1 MYVFLRLGVRWLFV
15 RAAGLGLGIWL
26 LGGLVADAATVSD
39 ITDRAI
45 VAGGTTG
52 PINFTLSN
60 FDPKQ
65 TIRTVA
71 ANITSGNGQAY
82 EAEGTRILQGLQ
94 PDVVMIQ
101 EFNVNNSSSTDLRN
115 WVTSTFGSEFSYF
128 RENYNGIPNGVISR
142 WPIVSSGSWD
152 DTTISDRGFAWAR
165 INIPGEKNLW
175 VVSVHLKTSSGEASQ
190 RQSQAR
196 QLVTYIQANVPA
208 DDYLLLGGDFNTY
221 STSESCL
228 TTLSALL
235 TTAGPY
241 PVDQAGDADTNASR
255 GEQYDWVLAESELDG
270 LETPVKIGT
279 LSFANGL
286 VFDSRKFTPLS
297 SVDPVLLGDSGASN
311 MQHMAVVRAF
321 AVPALEL
328 LTVTASS
335 GNPTLVPNANIV
347 VSGSG
352 VSRTV
357 TVTPAANQTGTAT
370 ITVTGGDGVS
380 TASDTFVVTVG
391 TAPVITSTNNYS
403 GTVGVAGTNYVTATG
418 SVPMS
423 YGASNLPLGL
433 SIISSSGMISG
444 TPTQAG
450 VKQVVLTASNSY
462 GSAIR
467 TNAFVISKGTVGITA
482 VPTASAIT
490 VGQALSVSVLSG
502 GTASVAGAFAWTTPS
517 TTPAVG
523 TTSYGVTFTP
533 TDTANY
539 NTAATTVSV
548 TVNKITSTIS
558 VAPTASVITV
568 GQALSASVLSGG
580 TASVAGAFAWT
591 TPSTVPAVGTA
602 SYEVTFTPTD
612 TANYSTAATTVSMTV
627 NPAGSTFA
635 DWSGGAVLDSVGLS
649 KYAIGGASSLT
660 ATDGVKPSSALADG
674 FLVITAIVR
683 TDNSSLTVVGQ
694 AVTDLANYVSGTGV
708 TTVNGVETTD
718 QAGVPTGHKRKTFSV
733 AQGSDA
739 KNFMRLSASLS
750 LSGIN
755 TTVSVARDSGGATFL
770 QVTGATAGATS
781 GGTATSEKRTVY
793 YFASD
798 TTSTPTYK
806 GGAWPYVIVQGQLSA
821 GAEVTATLTK
831 NSSGVLLVNGRPA
844 YQYIGNSSSSTANA
858 VSGTWPA
865 MREDGTKTT
874 IGPSGSLQ

>member
-1 MYVFLRLGVRWLFV
+1 MHAFLRLGGRWIFV

-26 LGGLVADAATVSD
+26 LAGFVADAATVSD

-52 PINFTLSN
+52 PISFTLSN

-71 ANITSGNGQAY
+71 ANITSGNDRAY
-82 EAEGTRILQGLQ
+82 EAPGTRILQGLQ

-101 EFNVNNSSSTDLRN
+101 EFNVSSSSSTDLRN
-115 WVTSTFGSEFSYF
+115 WVNSTFGSEFSYF

-152 DTTISDRGFAWAR
+152 DTTIGDRGFSWAR
-165 INIPGEKNLW
+165 INIPGDKNLW
-175 VVSVHLKTSSGEASQ
+175 VVSIHLKASDASDDLTQ
-190 RQSQAR
+190 RQSQAQ
-196 QLVTYIQANVPA
+196 QLVTYIRANVPA
-208 DDYLLLGGDFNTY
+208 EDYLLLGGDFNTY

-235 TTAGPY
+235 TTTAPY

-255 GEQYDWVLAESELDG
+255 AEHYDWVLAESELDS
-270 LETPVKIGT
+270 LETPVKIGA

-297 SVDPVLLGDSGASN
+297 SVDPVLAGDSAASN

-539 NTAATTVSV
+539 NTAATTVSL
-548 TVNKITSTIS
+548 TVNS
-558 VAPTASVITV
+558 
-568 GQALSASVLSGG
+568 
-580 TASVAGAFAWT
+580 
-591 TPSTVPAVGTA
+591 
-602 SYEVTFTPTD
+602 
-612 TANYSTAATTVSMTV
+612 
-627 NPAGSTFA
+627 AGSTFA
-635 DWSGGAVLDSVGLS
+635 GAYPGKIMTDIAPNGLS
-649 KYAIGGASSLT
+649 YLANYGFGGSEGTTPTLPIMDNS
-660 ATDGVKPSSALADG
+660 DSAKLK
-674 FLVITAIVR
+674 LIVVFR
-683 TDNSSLTVVGQ
+683 TDDSSISLGGQ
-694 AVTDLANYVSGTGV
+694 TTTDLALAGSWSTSG
-708 TTVNGVETTD
+708 
-718 QAGVPTGHKRKTFSV
+718 
-733 AQGSDA
+733 
-739 KNFMRLSASLS
+739 
-750 LSGIN
+750 
-755 TTVSVARDSGGATFL
+755 VSVDPSTDASPVPANTARKVISVDRVSSEPKRFLRAT
-770 QVTGATAGATS
+770 
-781 GGTATSEKRTVY
+781 
-793 YFASD
+793 
-798 TTSTPTYK
+798 
-806 GGAWPYVIVQGQLSA
+806 I
-821 GAEVTATLTK
+821 TK
-831 NSSGVLLVNGRPA
+831 
-844 YQYIGNSSSSTANA
+844 
-858 VSGTWPA
+858 
-865 MREDGTKTT
+865 
-874 IGPSGSLQ
+874 

>member
-1 MYVFLRLGVRWLFV
+1 MYVFLRLGGRWIFV

-52 PINFTLSN
+52 PISFTLSN

-101 EFNVNNSSSTDLRN
+101 EFDVSSSSSTDLRN
-115 WVTSTFGSEFSYF
+115 WVNSTFGSEFSYF

-142 WPIVSSGSWD
+142 WPIVASGSWD

-165 INIPGEKNLW
+165 IDIPGDKNLW
-175 VVSVHLKTSSGEASQ
+175 VVSVHLKASSGSSNSNQ
-190 RQSQAR
+190 RQSQAQ

-208 DDYLLLGGDFNTY
+208 EDYLLLGGDFNTY

-228 TTLSALL
+228 STLGTLL
-235 TTAGPY
+235 TTAAPY
-241 PVDQAGDADTNASR
+241 PVDQSGDADTNASR
-255 GEQYDWVLAESELDG
+255 AEQYDWVLAESELDG

-286 VFDSRKFTPLS
+286 VFDSRRFTPLS
-297 SVDPVLLGDSGASN
+297 SVEPVLVGDSGATN

-335 GNPTLVPNANIV
+335 SNPTLVPNANIV

-370 ITVTGGDGVS
+370 ITVAGGDGVS
-380 TASDTFVVTVG
+380 TASDTFVVTVN
-391 TAPVITSTNNYS
+391 PV
-403 GTVGVAGTNYVTATG
+403 
-418 SVPMS
+418 
-423 YGASNLPLGL
+423 
-433 SIISSSGMISG
+433 
-444 TPTQAG
+444 
-450 VKQVVLTASNSY
+450 
-462 GSAIR
+462 
-467 TNAFVISKGTVGITA
+467 
-482 VPTASAIT
+482 
-490 VGQALSVSVLSG
+490 
-502 GTASVAGAFAWTTPS
+502 
-517 TTPAVG
+517 TPAE
-523 TTSYGVTFTP
+523 
-533 TDTANY
+533 
-539 NTAATTVSV
+539 
-548 TVNKITSTIS
+548 STY
-558 VAPTASVITV
+558 
-568 GQALSASVLSGG
+568 
-580 TASVAGAFAWT
+580 AG
-591 TPSTVPAVGTA
+591 
-602 SYEVTFTPTD
+602 
-612 TANYSTAATTVSMTV
+612 
-627 NPAGSTFA
+627 
-635 DWSGGAVLDSVGLS
+635 WSGGAVLDSVGLS

-660 ATDGVKPSSALADG
+660 ATDGVKPSSALSDG

-694 AVTDLANYVSGTGV
+694 AVSDLANYVSGTGV

-733 AQGSDA
+733 AQGSDV
-739 KNFMRLSASLS
+739 KNFIRLSASLS

-798 TTSTPTYK
+798 TTSSPTYT
-806 GGAWPYVIVQGQLSA
+806 GSAWPYVLVQGQLSA

-865 MREDGTKTT
+865 MRVDGTKTT